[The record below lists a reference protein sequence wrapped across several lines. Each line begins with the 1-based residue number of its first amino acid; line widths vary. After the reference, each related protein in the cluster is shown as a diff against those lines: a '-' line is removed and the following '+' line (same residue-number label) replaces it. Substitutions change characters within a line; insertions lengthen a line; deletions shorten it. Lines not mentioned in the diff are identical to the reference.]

1 MKMIYLSGPI
11 TGRKLYEVKKHFTD
25 VGITIRRQ
33 SVRYTGEKVEVWDP
47 SRLSDADLEW
57 ETYMKIA
64 KEVMHD
70 PKIKA
75 ICMMRGWEKSKGCTM
90 EIMWARALGLPII
103 YEPGAVRA

>member
-1 MKMIYLSGPI
+1 MKIYISGPI
-11 TGRKLYEVKKHFTD
+11 TGVPEYESLVAFNNVEDRIARAGHTP
-25 VGITIRRQ
+25 VNPRRI
-33 SVRYTGEKVEVWDP
+33 SGWGLT
-47 SRLSDADLEW
+47 W

-75 ICMMRGWEKSKGCTM
+75 ICMMKGWEKSKGCMM